1 MKIKTLL
8 LVPSFLIC
16 LGCHSQSTSLNPTP
30 TPLKIE
36 KKADYAKVQPYY
48 QLDFSA
54 AFCLFEVRVN
64 DVLVFTMNLDGQTS
78 TMIPIN
84 SAILES
90 GKQQIA
96 IKVLP
101 LAGQKLLH
109 PSAQFKYNIKVFDAA
124 NDLNFKE
131 QVPGEYAVAKV
142 DPAKKQTVLT
152 QTASF
157 NAAVP
162 YTVTAY
168 QHGTDLAS
176 VKGLKDKMHD
186 AYQQL
191 SGLIKKADVE
201 QIKKLIANRENFAAV
216 TMYLNK
222 EEADDRMSGIVSNL
236 KSGFKLQPI
245 PADAVVKIFGNGK
258 LATLIR
264 PNGEPA
270 LILKNEKDHEELQL
284 EFSFFIPAG
293 KADLEII

>member
-1 MKIKTLL
+1 MKTTTLL
-8 LVPSFLIC
+8 LLSSFLIC
-16 LGCHSQSTSLNPTP
+16 FGCRSQNSMSLNA

-48 QLDFSA
+48 ELDFSA

-90 GKQQIA
+90 GKQQVS

-101 LAGQKLLH
+101 LAGQKYLN
-109 PSAQFKYNIKVFDAA
+109 PSAQFKYDIKVFDAA

-131 QVPGEYAVAKV
+131 QLPGKYAVAKV
-142 DPAKKQTVLT
+142 DPVKKQTVLT
-152 QTASF
+152 QTADF
-157 NAAVP
+157 TAEVP
-162 YTVTAY
+162 YAITAY
-168 QHGTDLAS
+168 QNSTDLS
-176 VKGLKDKMHD
+176 TVSGLKGKLND

-191 SGLIKKADVE
+191 SDLIKKGDVE
-201 QIKKLIANRENFAAV
+201 QIKKLIANRESIAAV
-216 TMYLNK
+216 TMYLSK
-222 EEADDRMSGIVSNL
+222 EESDDRMEGIVSNL
-236 KSGFKLQPI
+236 KSGYKLAPI

-258 LATLIR
+258 IATLIR

-270 LILKNEKDHEELQL
+270 LILKNEKDQEELQL
-284 EFSFFIPAG
+284 EFNFFIPAG
-293 KADLEII
+293 KTDLEII

>member
-8 LVPSFLIC
+8 LLPSFLIC
-16 LGCHSQSTSLNPTP
+16 FGCHSQNQISLNA

-64 DVLVFTMNLDGQTS
+64 DVLVFTMNLEGQTS

-90 GKQQIA
+90 GKQQIS

-109 PSAQFKYNIKVFDAA
+109 PSAQFSYNIKVFDAA

-131 QVPGEYAVAKV
+131 QLPGTYAVAKV

-152 QTASF
+152 QTADF
-157 NAAVP
+157 NATVP
-162 YTVTAY
+162 YAITAY
-168 QHGTDLAS
+168 QKGTDLAS
-176 VKGLKDKMHD
+176 VSGLKDKLQG

-191 SGLIKKADVE
+191 SSLIKKGDVE
-201 QIKKLIANRENFAAV
+201 QIKKLIANRESVAAV

-222 EEADDRMSGIVSNL
+222 EESDDRMAGIVSNL
-236 KSGFKLQPI
+236 KSGYKLEPI
-245 PADAVVKIFGNGK
+245 PADAVLKIFGNGK

-270 LILKNEKDHEELQL
+270 LILKNEKAQEQLQL

-293 KADLEII
+293 KTDLEII

>member
-1 MKIKTLL
+1 MKTTTLL
-8 LVPSFLIC
+8 LLSSFLIC
-16 LGCHSQSTSLNPTP
+16 FGCRSQNPMSLNS

-48 QLDFSA
+48 ELDFSA
-54 AFCLFEVRVN
+54 AYCLFEVRVN

-90 GKQQIA
+90 GKQQIS

-101 LAGQKLLH
+101 LAGEKYLN
-109 PSAQFKYNIKVFDAA
+109 PSARFKYDIKVFDAA

-131 QVPGEYAVAKV
+131 QVPGEYAIAKV

-152 QTASF
+152 QTADF
-157 NAAVP
+157 KAEVP
-162 YTVTAY
+162 YAITAY
-168 QHGTDLAS
+168 QNSTDLRS
-176 VKGLKDKMHD
+176 VSGLKDKLND

-191 SGLIKKADVE
+191 SNLIRKADVE
-201 QIKKLIANRENFAAV
+201 QIKKLIANRESIAAV
-216 TMYLNK
+216 TMYLSK
-222 EEADDRMSGIVSNL
+222 EESDDRMEGIVSNL
-236 KSGFKLQPI
+236 KSGYKLAPI

-270 LILKNEKDHEELQL
+270 LILKNEKDQEELQL
-284 EFSFFIPAG
+284 EFNFFIPAG
-293 KADLEII
+293 KTDLEII